1 MKINGFILSL
11 LLSILLAYF
20 FPTALR
26 ALPLPEIINVGI
38 GLIFF
43 FYGLKLAPA
52 ELKQGFL
59 NYPSHILIQTTTF
72 ILFPF
77 ITLAFIPF
85 FEGGTESDLW
95 LAIFFLGVLPSTV
108 SSSVVMV
115 AIAKGNLPTAIFNA
129 SISGLIGILATP
141 LLLSIFLSDSGTF
154 EFLDI
159 VLKLVFQIVFPL
171 CAGILLQKILGSF
184 ARKYNKSLGLFDKAV
199 IVLIVYSSFS
209 NSFNSNLFA
218 QVGLLDLFKL
228 FTIVIIMFFLIYGM
242 VGYICRILGFSLKDS
257 ITVKFCGTKK
267 SLVHGS
273 VMVKIIFGSSA
284 SMGLFLL
291 PIMLYHILQL
301 LVVSV
306 FAENYR
312 QKWLRSSVPATAEDL
327 PHTP

>member
-1 MKINGFILSL
+1 MKVNGFILSL
-11 LLSILLAYF
+11 LTSILLAYF
-20 FPTALR
+20 FPTALSG
-26 ALPLPEIINVGI
+26 LPLPVIINIGI

-43 FYGLKLAPA
+43 FYGLKMAPA

-59 NYPSHILIQTTTF
+59 NYPSHLLIQATTF
-72 ILFPF
+72 LLFPF

-141 LLLSIFLSDSGTF
+141 LLLSIFLSDSGEF
-154 EFLDI
+154 EFLDV
-159 VLKLVFQIVFPL
+159 VLKLVFQIVLPL
-171 CAGILLQKILGSF
+171 CAGLLLQRFLGNL
-184 ARKYNKSLGLFDKAV
+184 ARKYSKSLSLFDKAV

-218 QVGLLDLFKL
+218 TVGVLDLLKL
-228 FTIVIIMFFLIYGM
+228 FAIVIVLFFLVYGM
-242 VGYICRILGFSLKDS
+242 GGYICRILGFSLKDT

-284 SMGLFLL
+284 SVGLFLL

-301 LVVSV
+301 LLVSV

-312 QKWLRSSVPATAEDL
+312 QKWLKQSSTAISED
-327 PHTP
+327 